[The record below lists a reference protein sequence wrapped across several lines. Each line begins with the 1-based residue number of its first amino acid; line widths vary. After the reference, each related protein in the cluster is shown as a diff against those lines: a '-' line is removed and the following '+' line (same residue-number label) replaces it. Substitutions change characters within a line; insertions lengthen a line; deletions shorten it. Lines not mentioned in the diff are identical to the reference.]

1 MMATHLLLISHP
13 EAAKAVIAA
22 WQRVLPEEDLPGIC
36 SEEMTSNG
44 DVIYTLK
51 ARPEYIQALIEIL
64 DDRLTPGE
72 SLLVKPF

>member
-1 MMATHLLLISHP
+1 MVATHLLLITNP

-22 WQRVLPEEDLPGIC
+22 WLRVLPEDDLPSIR

-51 ARPEYIQALIEIL
+51 ARPEHIQALLEIIGDL
-64 DDRLTPGE
+64 LTPGE